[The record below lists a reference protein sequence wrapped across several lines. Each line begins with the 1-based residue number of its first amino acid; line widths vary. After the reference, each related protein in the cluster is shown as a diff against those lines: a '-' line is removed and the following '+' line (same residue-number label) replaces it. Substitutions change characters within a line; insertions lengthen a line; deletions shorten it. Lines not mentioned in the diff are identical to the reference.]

1 MNDIHIRFSKPLLGS
16 NGAFTLEIDKHI
28 NFGEF
33 IALFGK
39 SGAGKTSILRVL
51 SGLDGAQDGYIRV
64 GKEIWL
70 DTSKNINLP
79 PQKRRIGFV
88 FQNYALFPHLNVYD
102 NICFGIQDKKDKGY
116 ANELIT
122 LMDLQPLKK
131 TRIHQLS
138 GGQSQ
143 RVALARA
150 LASRPAI
157 LLLDEPFSALDNAMS
172 KTLQNELGHIHKH
185 LHLTTMLV
193 SHNLSEIFTLASRT
207 LVIQN
212 GRIIRD
218 GNNESVFIQKRLS
231 AKLKL
236 SGEIIDI
243 ERYENM
249 CIVSI
254 LCGGEILKIVY
265 DPIEAASFKVGEQVI
280 IADKAFSPMLYKC
293 GASSDAKE

>member
-236 SGEIIDI
+236 
-243 ERYENM
+243 
-249 CIVSI
+249 
-254 LCGGEILKIVY
+254 
-265 DPIEAASFKVGEQVI
+265 
-280 IADKAFSPMLYKC
+280 
-293 GASSDAKE
+293 

>member
-1 MNDIHIRFSKPLLGS
+1 
-16 NGAFTLEIDKHI
+16 
-28 NFGEF
+28 
-33 IALFGK
+33 
-39 SGAGKTSILRVL
+39 
-51 SGLDGAQDGYIRV
+51 
-64 GKEIWL
+64 
-70 DTSKNINLP
+70 
-79 PQKRRIGFV
+79 
-88 FQNYALFPHLNVYD
+88 YALFPHLNVYD